1 MACWRAI
8 DMTSLYDQYTAAL
21 RAEKEQ
27 DGNVG
32 SPIKGNIQHTLNGER
47 YFLEG
52 KPEQMGRYRGP
63 APIEYIEKTY
73 GLPCT
78 GMKQLG
84 RGYEFY
90 EKLKDLYTPVWDVLL
105 PLEGREK
112 ANEVGTKLNDIFLEA
127 YRGTPDFFSRWPEYR
142 DYLLENLP
150 DQFHDVI
157 QALDNRV
164 PEDA

>member
-1 MACWRAI
+1 
-8 DMTSLYDQYTAAL
+8 MTSLYDQYTEAL
-21 RAEKEQ
+21 RAEKEK

-32 SPIKGNIQHTLNGER
+32 SPVRGNIQHTLNGER
-47 YFLEG
+47 YFLLG
-52 KPEQMGRYRGP
+52 RPEQMGPFRGFD
-63 APIEYIEKTY
+63 AIEYIEKTY
-73 GLPCT
+73 NLPCT

-84 RGYEFY
+84 RGHQFY

-164 PEDA
+164 PEDV